1 MAAYKRAKQKV
12 KKSQVDQEPAKKL
25 VRDVYI
31 PEFITV
37 KELAN
42 RMTEKSG
49 DLIKFQ
55 IENLSSVITE
65 IN

>member
-1 MAAYKRAKQKV
+1 MQSKKQE
-12 KKSQVDQEPAKKL
+12 SQKTEQEPAKKI

-42 RMTEKSG
+42 RMTEKIWRFDKVSNENGYDG
-49 DLIKFQ
+49 DHQ
-55 IENLSSVITE
+55 RDS
-65 IN
+65 